1 VPIFVFQLLSSAA
14 MGLSNTAAK
23 VYGDSAVAA
32 VGVVTRL
39 ITLGTY
45 VAFGYMKGF
54 QPVVG
59 YNYGAKNYERVREA
73 TKVSLLWATV
83 FCAIMALLMIVIP
96 KQIIS
101 LFSENDS
108 VLIDIGARMLRANAI
123 VFTLFGFEQVYMSLL
138 LAMGRGKEGG
148 ILSISRQGLF
158 FIPAILIL
166 PRLFGLDGIIWAQP
180 AADLLTV
187 ILTAALAI
195 GINKKLKVLKQN
207 LQQDVYVETA
217 EDKGNAV

>member
-1 VPIFVFQLLSSAA
+1 MPIFVFQLLSSAA